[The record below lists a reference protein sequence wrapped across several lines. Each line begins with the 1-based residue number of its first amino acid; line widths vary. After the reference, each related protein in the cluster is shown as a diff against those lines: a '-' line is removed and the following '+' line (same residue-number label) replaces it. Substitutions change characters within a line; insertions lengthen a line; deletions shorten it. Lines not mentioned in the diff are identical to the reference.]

1 MVANQLIP
9 STLRWTTLS
18 FASKIEGK
26 KGIFPKPSLPL
37 AVERVVE
44 RSNDR
49 VSKIRATLALMH
61 GSYSDIESL
70 ICGSYSESFPY

>member
-1 MVANQLIP
+1 MVANQLTP
-9 STLRWTTLS
+9 STLRWTPLS

-26 KGIFPKPSLPL
+26 KGIFTKPSLPL

-49 VSKIRATLALMH
+49 VSKISATLALMH
-61 GSYSDIESL
+61 GSDSDIESL
-70 ICGSYSESFPY
+70 ICGSYSESFP